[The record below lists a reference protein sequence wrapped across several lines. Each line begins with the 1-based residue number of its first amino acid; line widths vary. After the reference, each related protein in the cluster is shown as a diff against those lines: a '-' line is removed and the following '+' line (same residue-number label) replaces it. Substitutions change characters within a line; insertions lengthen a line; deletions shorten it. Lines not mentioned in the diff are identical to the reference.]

1 MTINEI
7 TTGIKELA
15 VNIELVTQEEVL
27 NRFNQIQA
35 MINSLSDKTPSEI
48 VPTVEEVAPV
58 PEVPVEEVTPSEEI
72 SSVVETEESVETPT
86 V

>member
-58 PEVPVEEVTPSEEI
+58 PEVTPSEEI